1 VLFGWSVGGLTGSLY
16 DKSCFIYGTQCNA
29 RGHYEAGRAIA
40 GIDVYVFMV
49 SKC

>member
-1 VLFGWSVGGLTGSLY
+1 VLFGWSLGGLTESLY
-16 DKSCFIYGTQCNA
+16 DESCLICGTQCNA
-29 RGHYEAGRAIA
+29 RGHYEAERGIA